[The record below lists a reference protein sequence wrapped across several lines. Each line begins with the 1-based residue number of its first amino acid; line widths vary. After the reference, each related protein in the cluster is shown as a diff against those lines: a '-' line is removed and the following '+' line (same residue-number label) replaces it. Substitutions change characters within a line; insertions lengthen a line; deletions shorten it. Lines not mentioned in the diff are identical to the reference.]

1 MRVRR
6 ATISFVM
13 QDTSRN
19 LLAVEGSGNEQTARA
34 LVASDRPARIVYFV
48 AGAIVVALIFYRLQ
62 FTTQAI
68 CCGDYDPYYHIRWSS
83 LLWEGLRSGH
93 FPPTFKWLPLT
104 TLNPKDYDDH
114 HLLFHILQIP
124 FTWFGNIQLGA
135 KIAATIFA
143 TLAVVSC
150 YFLVVRFRLRYTLL
164 WLVALLGSS
173 APFLYRM
180 NMGKA
185 MSLSIVFVSAGVY
198 LLFTRKYIWLAPLA
212 FLYVWTYSL
221 WPLLGVAALIWAAV
235 ILWSERRL
243 EWRPVLWVTIGCL
256 AGLIINPYF
265 PSNIKLFIEHIVIK
279 VKPGDFSTDVGG
291 EWYPY
296 NSWEFLQYCLVAV
309 VAMLIGYITFN
320 ASDKENGQRPLFFLI
335 FSTVLMIMAARWRRA
350 VEYWPP
356 FAVLFAGFSLQP
368 ILSGARQL
376 AANRLPTDVLD
387 ELQPFLDRHEQP
399 EAIEEAQRET
409 WSEGETTIVGISLSV
424 VLYLILMP
432 WDAHKTARTIIA
444 FVVLSIALALY
455 FKYRGGIKTAATVV
469 ALAVGICMF
478 SAVSLTAKD
487 IRGNNGPDR
496 FRGGME
502 WIKAKVPA
510 GQMVFNNNWDMFPKM
525 FFYDQTH
532 TYVSG
537 LDPTY
542 LLDKNP
548 DLAKLYDQIRLGKE
562 KDPGPLIRDRFGAR
576 YAFTEYD
583 DFYSSALDSGWFDEV
598 YKDDDC
604 AVLHIRDEKGA
615 PPPDEDD
622 DSNNADDNSDSGDD
636 GQDEDNGA

>member
-1 MRVRR
+1 
-6 ATISFVM
+6 M
-13 QDTSRN
+13 QDTVRDSPAAETAKDKQSSR
-19 LLAVEGSGNEQTARA
+19 AFS
-34 LVASDRPARIVYFV
+34 ASDSATRTVYFI
-48 AGAIVVALIFYRLQ
+48 AGAIAVALVFWRLQ

-68 CCGDYDPYYHIRWSS
+68 CCGDYDPYYHIRWSR
-83 LLWEGLRSGH
+83 LLWEGMRSGH
-93 FPPTFKWLPLT
+93 FPPAFKWLPLT

-150 YFLVVRFRLRYTLL
+150 YFLIVRFRIRYTLL
-164 WLVALLGSS
+164 WLVALLGCS

-198 LLFTRKYIWLAPLA
+198 LLFTRKYVWLAPLA

-235 ILWSERRL
+235 ILWSERRI

-279 VKPGDFSTDVGG
+279 VKPGNFSTDVGG

-296 NSWEFLQYCLVAV
+296 NSWEFLQYCLLAV
-309 VAMLIGYITFN
+309 VAMIVGYITFD
-320 ASDKENGQRPLFFLI
+320 ASDKENGKRPLFFLV

-356 FAVLFAGFSLQP
+356 FAILFAAFSLQP
-368 ILSGARQL
+368 ILSGARN
-376 AANRLPTDVLD
+376 AVANRLPTNVLD
-387 ELQPFLDRHEQP
+387 DLQPFLDRHEQP
-399 EAIEEAQRET
+399 EAIEKDQREA
-409 WSEGETTIVGISLSV
+409 WAEGETTVVGIILSV
-424 VLYLILMP
+424 ALYLILMP
-432 WDAHKTARTIIA
+432 WDAHKTVRAVAA
-444 FVVLSIALALY
+444 FLVLSIALAVH
-455 FKYRGGIKTAATVV
+455 FKFRGAARTVV
-469 ALAVGICMF
+469 AVIALSLGVCMF
-478 SAVSLTAKD
+478 SAVNLTAKD
-487 IRGNNGPDR
+487 IRDNTAPDHY
-496 FRGGME
+496 RGGME
-502 WIKAKVPA
+502 WIRANVPPNE
-510 GQMVFNNNWDMFPKM
+510 MIFNINWDMFPKL
-525 FFYDQTH
+525 FFYDTTH
-532 TYVSG
+532 VYVSG

-548 DLAKLYDQIRLGKE
+548 DLAKLYNNITLGKE
-562 KDPGPLIRDRFGAR
+562 KDSGPLIRERFGAH
-576 YAFTEYD
+576 YVFTDDGHE
-583 DFYSSALDSGWFDEV
+583 DFYNNAADSGWFEKVYEDDE
-598 YKDDDC
+598 C
-604 AVLHIRDEKGA
+604 TVLHIRDQKGA
-615 PPPDEDD
+615 VMPD
-622 DSNNADDNSDSGDD
+622 DSNDNGDNNSDGDDNNGGDQ
-636 GQDEDNGA
+636 QDEDNGA